1 MQEYGALFYETSAR
15 SGVLVRD
22 SVQGVASLLCEQED
36 KELEKSLVVQEQT
49 TRKKGCCD

>member
-36 KELEKSLVVQEQT
+36 KELEKSLVVQEQA